1 MNYNE
6 FLDIYFSNLSLFLTC
21 GFISIILCFYSVNF
35 ISIAGITDPIHF
47 FWTYTLGT
55 TYSIII
61 GLFIL
66 GYISND
72 IIILIGISI
81 VSLLLSIY
89 IGYAFKINLLKHP
102 INFIIEYN
110 NGYRLFKILLFLMCA
125 FYTVIIY
132 KVGFSIFS
140 EVNRFEQNKGIGPL
154 VRVVDAIRPFVLSY
168 MAIYIGVYTK
178 GYKKIIYNSILI
190 SLIIVS
196 SLSNG
201 AKFALLE
208 IVYAI
213 SACFILYRGHRLK
226 VSMKRLIKIFSIF
239 LVVFSFALIATN
251 YAIKAKGENMKPQF
265 LPENTPIAIEKI
277 YLRTLSNGDQAYLGL
292 PNEIINKIP
301 TGNIIY
307 NFTSSMIGK
316 EKFKNIFGINDN
328 LNNVGQK
335 ILLFHFPDY
344 DQAGGPVSHFD
355 LYFYHYLPIGLN
367 YIAIFVLG
375 LVLVSI
381 VNCKVLAK
389 GNIFISALISTLWI
403 RGLVMI
409 LEPAMGFVYILDFL
423 FIIFFITLITIILPK
438 KRKKDFI
445 NVK

>member
-6 FLDIYFSNLSLFLTC
+6 FLDVYFSNLSLFLTC

-47 FWTYTLGT
+47 FWTYTLGI

-66 GYISND
+66 GYISNY
-72 IIILIGISI
+72 IISLIGISAI
-81 VSLLLSIY
+81 SFLLAIY
-89 IGYAFKINLLKHP
+89 LGYAFKINLLKHP
-102 INFIIEYN
+102 INFIFKNN
-110 NGYRLFKILLFLMCA
+110 NGHRLFKILLFLMCF
-125 FYTVIIY
+125 FYIIIIY

-168 MAIYIGVYTK
+168 LAIYIGIYIK
-178 GYKKIIYNSILI
+178 GYKKIIYNFILI
-190 SLIIVS
+190 SLIIIS

-208 IVYAI
+208 VIYAI
-213 SACFILYRGHRLK
+213 SVCFILYRGHRFK
-226 VSMKRLIKIFSIF
+226 ISMKRLIKIFSIF
-239 LVVFSFALIATN
+239 LVVFSFALIAAN
-251 YAIKAKGENMKPQF
+251 YAIKAKGGNMKPQF

-277 YLRTLSNGDQAYLGL
+277 YLRTLSNGDQSYLGL
-292 PNEIINKIP
+292 PNEIIDKIP
-301 TGNIIY
+301 NGNIIY

-316 EKFKNIFGINDN
+316 EKFKNIFDVNDN

-335 ILLFHFPDY
+335 ILLFHFPDHN
-344 DQAGGPVSHFD
+344 QAGGPVSHFD

-367 YIAIFVLG
+367 YIAIFILG
-375 LVLVSI
+375 LILVSI
-381 VNCKVLAK
+381 VNCRVLAK
-389 GNIFISALISTLWI
+389 GNIFISALVSTLWI
-403 RGLVMI
+403 RGLVII
-409 LEPAMGFVYILDFL
+409 LEPAMGLVYMLDFL

-438 KRKKDFI
+438 KGKKDFI

>member
-66 GYISND
+66 GYISNN
-72 IIILIGISI
+72 IISLIGISAI
-81 VSLLLSIY
+81 SFLLAIY
-89 IGYAFKINLLKHP
+89 LGYAFKTNLLKHP
-102 INFIIEYN
+102 INFIFKNN
-110 NGYRLFKILLFLMCA
+110 NGHRLFKILLFLMCF
-125 FYTVIIY
+125 FYIIIIY

-168 MAIYIGVYTK
+168 MAIYIGIYIK
-178 GYKKIIYNSILI
+178 GYKKIIYNFILI
-190 SLIIVS
+190 FLIMIS

-208 IVYAI
+208 IIYAI
-213 SACFILYRGHRLK
+213 SVCFILYRGQRFK
-226 VSMKRLIKIFSIF
+226 ISMKRLIKIFSIF

-251 YAIKAKGENMKPQF
+251 YAIKVKGGNMKPQF

-277 YLRTLSNGDQAYLGL
+277 YLRTLSNGDQSYLGL
-292 PNEIINKIP
+292 PNEIIDKIP
-301 TGNIIY
+301 NGNIIY

-316 EKFKNIFGINDN
+316 EKFKNIFDINDN

-367 YIAIFVLG
+367 YIAIFILG
-375 LVLVSI
+375 LILVSI
-381 VNCKVLAK
+381 INCRVLAK
-389 GNIFISALISTLWI
+389 GNIFISALVSTLWV
-403 RGLVMI
+403 RGLAII
-409 LEPAMGFVYILDFL
+409 LEPAMGLVYMLDFL

-438 KRKKDFI
+438 KGKKDFI

>member
-55 TYSIII
+55 TYSIIL

-66 GYISND
+66 GYINNN
-72 IIILIGISI
+72 IIITISI
-81 VSLLLSIY
+81 SAIIFLLSIY
-89 IGYAFKINLLKHP
+89 LGYALKINLLKHSFL
-102 INFIIEYN
+102 FIIKSN
-110 NGYRLFKILLFLMCA
+110 NGHRLFKILLFLMCL
-125 FYTVIIY
+125 FYIIIIC

-140 EVNRFEQNKGIGPL
+140 ETNRFEQNKGIGPL

-168 MAIYIGVYTK
+168 MAIYISVYIK
-178 GYKKIIYNSILI
+178 GYKKIVYNFILI
-190 SLIIVS
+190 SLIIIS

-208 IVYAI
+208 IAYTI
-213 SACFILYRGHRLK
+213 SICFILYKGHRFKL
-226 VSMKRLIKIFSIF
+226 SIKRLIKISSIF

-251 YAIKAKGENMKPQF
+251 YAIKVKGGNMKPQF

-277 YLRTLSNGDQAYLGL
+277 YLRTLSNSDQAYLGL
-292 PNEIINKIP
+292 PNEIIDKIP
-301 TGNIIY
+301 NGNIIY

-316 EKFKNIFGINDN
+316 EKFRKIFNINDD

-344 DQAGGPVSHFD
+344 NQAGGPVSHFD
-355 LYFYHYLPIGLN
+355 LYFYHYLPTGFN
-367 YIAIFVLG
+367 YIAIFILG
-375 LVLVSI
+375 LILVSI
-381 VNCKVLAK
+381 INSRVLAK
-389 GNIFISALISTLWI
+389 GNIFISAFIATLWI

-409 LEPAMGFVYILDFL
+409 LEPAMGFVYMLDFL
-423 FIIFFITLITIILPK
+423 FVIFFITLITIVLPK
-438 KRKKDFI
+438 KEKKDFI